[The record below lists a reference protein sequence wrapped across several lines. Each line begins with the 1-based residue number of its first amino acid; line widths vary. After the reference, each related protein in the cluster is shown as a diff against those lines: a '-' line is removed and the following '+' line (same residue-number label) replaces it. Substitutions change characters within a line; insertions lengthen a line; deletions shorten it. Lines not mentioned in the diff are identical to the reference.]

1 MKTRKMTSAALALVL
16 SAVMAFGLAAPVR
29 AMDFG
34 LSGLDASLA
43 AQSFQQQV
51 ELSVNLA
58 ALQAEA
64 AQSSA
69 QWQAESSLAAAQ
81 QELNALQNTPVV
93 SEGGNLNGGLGDPNT
108 IIVSEGGNLN
118 GGLGDPNTII
128 VQGGTPIVGSGPT
141 IRLGET
147 VSRNT
152 DIVMENWG
160 TVEGNWGTVLWNM
173 QGGTVE
179 INKGTVQENRG
190 TVLFNM
196 QSGTVQ
202 RNMEN
207 GTVHNNYGTVQN
219 NNGTVRKNIGTV
231 QDNDGT
237 VQDNNGT
244 VQYNLGTV
252 QTNTEAGTVTRNTGT
267 VAENSGTVDNYTNG
281 IVTLNKEGGIVFNY
295 GGSIT
300 ENLGIELFQVTINRS
315 ANTSVT
321 KAADGLTAHNGEA
334 WKEKGDISGQSAT
347 VTISPA
353 AGYTITNI
361 AAAEGISPVR
371 NADGTWTVTVDASL
385 VNANEFTLDTTVTQ
399 NPPPSSYPPVNNGG
413 FTEPSWYDDSASGI
427 VDILSLLNITLE
439 PAPAVYDALPNAYD
453 SFNDARIAEFSA
465 AAENGTV
472 TIDLRETGWTTLK
485 REVFEAAA
493 KRGDVTIIILYT
505 HWGQDCTLTILAGTD
520 FSALFEA
527 QFLEVSQLPA
537 LLHLSAL

>member
-1 MKTRKMTSAALALVL
+1 MKTRKMTSAALPLVL
-16 SAVMAFGLAAPVR
+16 SAVMAFGLAAPAR

-51 ELSVNLA
+51 ELNVNLA
-58 ALQAEA
+58 SLQAEA

-128 VQGGTPIVGSGPT
+128 VQGTGAEGSLV
-141 IRLGET
+141 RFGET
-147 VSRNT
+147 LPMNYKTVDQNY
-152 DIVMENWG
+152 G
-160 TVEGNWGTVLWNM
+160 TVQLNYGTVDQNFGTVTENEYTVGINMNSGKVVKNGYGGTVQTNQGIVTWNY
-173 QGGTVE
+173 GTVE
-179 INKGTVQENRG
+179 INRG
-190 TVLFNM
+190 GVAM
-196 QSGTVQ
+196 
-202 RNMEN
+202 
-207 GTVHNNYGTVQN
+207 
-219 NNGTVRKNIGTV
+219 NIGAV
-231 QDNDGT
+231 SKNEKGI
-237 VQDNNGT
+237 
-244 VQYNLGTV
+244 
-252 QTNTEAGTVTRNTGT
+252 QTNEAGGI
-267 VAENSGTVDNYTNG
+267 VDNYTNG

-334 WKEKGDISGQSAT
+334 WKEKGDISGQTAT

-353 AGYTITNI
+353 AGYSITNI
-361 AAAEGISPVR
+361 AAAEGISPVQ

-399 NPPPSSYPPVNNGG
+399 DEPPSSYPSVNNGSRDPDPYFYG
-413 FTEPSWYDDSASGI
+413 GYSDPAAYDDYDDSAYYAG
-427 VDILSLLNITLE
+427 ILSLLNITME
-439 PAPAVYDALPNAYD
+439 PSAPGSVYNAGPNAYD
-453 SFNDARIAEFSA
+453 RFNDARIAELSA
-465 AAENGTV
+465 ASENGTV

-493 KRGDVTIIILYT
+493 RRGDVTIVILYN
-505 HWGQDCTLTILAGTD
+505 HFGRDYTLTIPAGTD
-520 FSALFEA
+520 YSVLYEA

-537 LLHLSAL
+537 LLHLTAV